1 MNLLFWK
8 KKTGVEKTGDDEAGD
23 LPVPEI
29 PAKPGFMTQ
38 IKAKLAVLL
47 KKKTSLEEDD
57 DDEADDSTGGGVS
70 AESGLLLRIKA
81 GLAAFSGK
89 FRPRAASVVEN
100 DQSAAS
106 SGDSKKVSD
115 DTGVNQS
122 KEAGS
127 EEAPE
132 ARPPRS
138 KKLLIAGGAFGL
150 TVILLIGIWY
160 TIWPIITP
168 SKKTPDAKTDIAP
181 AASGGIKMGKV
192 PEKTRTETDAPKK
205 ENAELQPRL
214 EASAE
219 EVPQSAVQPDIQS
232 ARKAPLVSSG
242 GEISIGNNDP
252 KAAAMTLKEAI
263 EAMNAQSDGYKKKPA
278 ENK

>member
-8 KKTGVEKTGDDEAGD
+8 KKTGVEKTGGDEAGD

-47 KKKTSLEEDD
+47 KKKTSLEEDV
-57 DDEADDSTGGGVS
+57 DDEADDSTVRRAS

-81 GLAAFSGK
+81 GLAAFSAK
-89 FRPRAASVVEN
+89 FRSRAASVVEN
-100 DQSAAS
+100 DQGAAS
-106 SGDSKKVSD
+106 SGDSKSVSD
-115 DTGVNQS
+115 DTGANQS
-122 KEAGS
+122 KEADS

-138 KKLLIAGGAFGL
+138 RKLLIAGGAFGV
-150 TVILLIGIWY
+150 TIVLLIGIWY

-181 AASGGIKMGKV
+181 ATSGGIKMGKT
-192 PEKTRTETDAPKK
+192 PEKTRTETDALKK
-205 ENAELQPRL
+205 ENTELQSRL
-214 EASAE
+214 EASAKE
-219 EVPQSAVQPDIQS
+219 TPQSAVQPDIQPAGS
-232 ARKAPLVSSG
+232 APLVSSG
-242 GEISIGNNDP
+242 GEISIGSNDP

-278 ENK
+278 EKK